1 VNCGAQTRG
10 APQVPGGS
18 RDRLKADELL
28 APTYNGEGPIHNNY
42 FMPIGQTAP
51 AVALKGILIVGAS
64 NLFSSHQGCPGPPRP
79 ALGFSVA
86 FFTHGEHLVPALRDI
101 VQPPGTIIISPGRV
115 WSEPGDQG
123 MSRASFPLVL
133 VDQLTN
139 ATHNGLATFL
149 YNENRVSA
157 LRLQVVQETA
167 AWAKFD
173 FWGQASMTYAPGPI
187 ANEDMLR
194 ARFVTEL
201 NQQTPIRPWSELST
215 SARTQLLERFDG
227 DSMPADVS
235 ANGLIVDGAIYLR
248 GCNTRYGPYPY
259 CQHMRHGVFSVTK
272 SLGAAIA
279 LLRLAQKY
287 GDEVFDLKIKD
298 YVTVSAAHGG
308 WDRVTFADALNMAT
322 GIGDLSPQ
330 REPNDP
336 LADEN
341 KPKMFKWGGARTA
354 KEKLDVSFSYGKYP
368 WGPGEVL
375 RYNSTHTFVLA
386 AAMDSFLKR
395 REGPNAHLWEM
406 VASEV
411 FRPIGIFHAPMM
423 HTLELDGGR
432 GIPLLAVG
440 LYPTIDDIAKLT
452 TLLQNRGQHQG
463 RQLLSVSKLA
473 DALYKTA
480 NTGLPTGGK
489 NRFGDARYRLSFWSV
504 PYRTSDGC
512 FFQIPYMS
520 GYGGNLVVLLP
531 NGISAF
537 RFADGFNF
545 DVESMVLAGEAVRPF
560 CPTPPENVSPPSPKQ
575 EPLTASDLRAAVSGH
590 TFYGDDW
597 HMFPAADGVI
607 YRTSKNGSDVGKW
620 HITPDGRFCRAWWD
634 DQRER
639 CYMVYREGESFE
651 LYLQDRW
658 GKVVVKRVP
667 GNPERY

>member
-1 VNCGAQTRG
+1 MFSANHGCVGITTT
-10 APQVPGGS
+10 S
-18 RDRLKADELL
+18 
-28 APTYNGEGPIHNNY
+28 
-42 FMPIGQTAP
+42 P
-51 AVALKGILIVGAS
+51 A
-64 NLFSSHQGCPGPPRP
+64 
-79 ALGFSVA
+79 FSVA
-86 FFTHGEHLVPALRDI
+86 FFTHGEHLVPVVRDI
-101 VQPPGTIIISPGRV
+101 VQPPGTIILSPGKV
-115 WSEPGDQG
+115 WSERGDQG
-123 MSRASFPLVL
+123 MSRASFPFVL
-133 VDQLTN
+133 VNQSNN
-139 ATHNGLATFL
+139 AAHNGLATFL
-149 YNENRVSA
+149 YNDTRVSA
-157 LRLQVVQETA
+157 LRLQIVQETA

-173 FWGQASMTYAPGPI
+173 FWGQAPLTYTPGPL
-187 ANEDMLR
+187 ANEDALR
-194 ARFVTEL
+194 AQFVSEL
-201 NQQTPIRPWSELST
+201 QNQTPIRPWSQLPT
-215 SARTQLLERFDG
+215 SRARTPSLERFDG
-227 DSMPADVS
+227 DAVPADIS
-235 ANGLIVDGAIYLR
+235 ANGLIVDGVIYLR
-248 GCNTRYGPYPY
+248 SCNTRYGPYPY

-272 SLGAAIA
+272 SLGAAVA

-287 GDEVFDLKIKD
+287 GNEVFDLKIKD
-298 YVTVSAAHGG
+298 YVPVTAVHDG
-308 WDRVTFADALNMAT
+308 WERVTFSDALNMAT
-322 GIGDLSPQ
+322 GIGDLAPQ

-341 KPKMFKWGGARTA
+341 KPKMSKWIRARTA
-354 KEKLDVSFSYGKYP
+354 KEKLDVSFSYGKYT

-375 RYNSTHTFVLA
+375 RYNSTHTFVLV

-423 HTLELDGGR
+423 HTLEVDGGR
-432 GIPLLAVG
+432 GIPLLAFG

-452 TLLQNRGQHQG
+452 TLLQNGGQHQG
-463 RQLLSVSKLA
+463 RQLLSATKLA
-473 DALYKTA
+473 QALYRTVA
-480 NTGLPTGGK
+480 IGLPTGGK
-489 NRFGDARYRLSFWSV
+489 NRFGDARYHLSFWSV

-545 DVESMVLAGEAVRPF
+545 DVEAMVLAGETLRPF
-560 CPTPPENVSPPSPKQ
+560 CPAPPEKVPPSFPKQ
-575 EPLTASDLRAAVSGH
+575 EPLTASDLRAAVSGQ

-597 HMFPAADGVI
+597 HMFPAAGGVI

-620 HITPDGRFCRAWWD
+620 HITPDGRFCRAWWN

-639 CYMVYREGESFE
+639 CYRVYREGERFE

-658 GKVVVKRVP
+658 GKVVVERAP